1 MFEERQQ
8 SEEGSIKMQVDPEK
22 LVETAERMGISAIKY
37 FDLKQ
42 NRVQNYV
49 FAFDKMLD
57 PKGNTGVYLL
67 YMFVRICSIMEKSAL
82 GTAEALEKLK

>member
-37 FDLKQ
+37 FDLK
-42 NRVQNYV
+42 
-49 FAFDKMLD
+49 
-57 PKGNTGVYLL
+57 
-67 YMFVRICSIMEKSAL
+67 
-82 GTAEALEKLK
+82 